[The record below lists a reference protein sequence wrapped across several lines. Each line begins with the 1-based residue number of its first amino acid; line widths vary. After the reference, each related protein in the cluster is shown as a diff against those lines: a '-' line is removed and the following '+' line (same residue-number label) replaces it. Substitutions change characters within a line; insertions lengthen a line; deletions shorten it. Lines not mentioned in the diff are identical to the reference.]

1 MSNKIGRN
9 DLCPCGSGKKYKHCH
24 QREEATTAGPPA
36 ESHGGAVGRAMGWL
50 MQRHRKAF
58 MNAFESLLDDL
69 LPDDIP
75 QQALD
80 NLDKEEWNVIQ
91 INLSEW
97 VLAEGDF
104 QVKGHFQDVSDFLL
118 GPDGPRLSEA
128 QRSWLAQLA
137 GRPLRLYT
145 VSEVMPGEGMRLCD
159 ALEQDAAPVLVRERM
174 GSQSV
179 RPGMLL
185 GCRVMAVDAHFE
197 LSGAIY
203 SFTLLAQ
210 AGVLDVVRIHEQ
222 ATGHPEDKA
231 MMVSLTIAEEWL
243 RQFFQPPMPPQIVDS
258 STGEPVLL
266 VTDHYR
272 VQDPD
277 ALRLALAGCADV
289 SADPGGGWAR
299 QSHDADG
306 MVRTCAS
313 INPGRQADRIEVFY
327 RTQRLADDGRTWFD
341 AVAGTAVQLITRE
354 ISDPRGALSKGPI
367 AGAARAGAA
376 VDLSPEV
383 LADVIEKALL
393 RSYANWADE
402 PIPALDGRTPRQ
414 AIATPAGLERVKGLL
429 RSYADGE
436 VDMAARDGRRP
447 ISYQFLWDA
456 LGIAR

>member
-9 DLCPCGSGKKYKHCH
+9 DPCPCGSGKKYKHCH
-24 QREEATTAGPPA
+24 RRSEAATPEPPA
-36 ESHGGAVGRAMGWL
+36 QSHGDAVGHVLGWL

-58 MNAFESLLDDL
+58 MAAFESLLDDL

-75 QQALD
+75 QRALGD
-80 NLDKEEWNVIQ
+80 LDKEEWSVIQ
-91 INLSEW
+91 INLSELL
-97 VLAEGDF
+97 LAEGDF
-104 QVKGHFQDVSDFLL
+104 KVKGHFQDVSELLL
-118 GPDGPRLSEA
+118 GPEGPRLSET
-128 QRSWLAQLA
+128 QRSWLVQLA

-145 VSEVMPGEGMRLCD
+145 VTEVMPGEGMRLCD
-159 ALEQDAAPVLVRERM
+159 ALAQDAAPVLVRERM

-203 SFTLLAQ
+203 SFTPLAQ
-210 AGVLDVVRIHEQ
+210 AGVLDVVRNHEQ
-222 ATGHPEDKA
+222 STGHPEGKA

-243 RQFFQPPMPPQIVDS
+243 RQFFQPPTMPQILDA

-272 VQDPD
+272 VHDAE
-277 ALRLALAGCADV
+277 ALRLALSGCADV
-289 SADPGGGWAR
+289 SADQGGGWAR

-306 MVRTCAS
+306 MVRQFVS

-327 RTQRLADDGRTWFD
+327 RTQHLADDGRTWFD
-341 AVAGTAVQLITRE
+341 ALAGAAVQFITRE
-354 ISDPRGALSKGPI
+354 ISDPRGALSKGPVG
-367 AGAARAGAA
+367 GAAGAGAA
-376 VDLSPEV
+376 VDLRPEV
-383 LADVIEKALL
+383 LADVVEKALL

-429 RSYADGE
+429 RSYEDGE
-436 VDMAARDGRRP
+436 VDMAARDGRRT